1 MGLLVSSLILQH
13 KHWWSVFS
21 RLILTFEAEIV
32 GFFSFFIPN
41 MILGMSCDVHYRQLF
56 APIVVLRERYVS
68 NVIIHYTACSSRRI
82 IIFLN
87 ILQGLKLK
95 AQQIPKRIK
104 LFCQQLFLKMVISSF
119 GIHRQL
125 PDPLCSVVCSNQPRK
140 DQWRSYRTLC
150 SLCGSDKQT
159 KWLYFLKTQR
169 LK

>member
-1 MGLLVSSLILQH
+1 
-13 KHWWSVFS
+13 
-21 RLILTFEAEIV
+21 
-32 GFFSFFIPN
+32 

-140 DQWRSYRTLC
+140 DQWRSYRTFC
-150 SLCGSDKQT
+150 NLCGSGKQT